1 MNVYVKLISDTEET
15 VIKDT
20 SARTID
26 DLYEELMNEENRFI
40 KIGKRVIQKASIE
53 YLYAE

>member
-1 MNVYVKLISDTEET
+1 MNVHVKLISDTEEI
-15 VIKDT
+15 VIVDVT
-20 SARTID
+20 ARTID
-26 DLYEELMNEENRFI
+26 DLYEEMMNEENRFI